1 MSTCTQ
7 SLRTLHTYEF
17 KCLIQ
22 VFKCISWIK
31 YKNTRCVTIQNFR
44 MFLAS
49 QNTVLIFKVNKCPW
63 ASLNVYDHPYYY
75 NTQTKQCVLHVRPV
89 RPPKAPS
96 SLTFTVTFADVC
108 FHQSFSIGSSPCDY
122 TKPESISPA
131 SRHFAPF
138 TQSTTHPSV
147 LWMPDIIK
155 IWEIYSPPE
164 QIFLK
169 LWGFPSKQKRWNL
182 CLSPRG
188 NTWTRT
194 VNKMQAQRKGEH
206 RQFKGRCQLLKEK
219 SQSDSIGKPEL

>member
-1 MSTCTQ
+1 
-7 SLRTLHTYEF
+7 
-17 KCLIQ
+17 
-22 VFKCISWIK
+22 
-31 YKNTRCVTIQNFR
+31 

-49 QNTVLIFKVNKCPW
+49 QNTVSIFKVTKCPW

-75 NTQTKQCVLHVRPV
+75 NTQIKQCVLHVRPV

-188 NTWTRT
+188 NTWD
-194 VNKMQAQRKGEH
+194 K
-206 RQFKGRCQLLKEK
+206 
-219 SQSDSIGKPEL
+219 DSK